1 MKTKIKFYMFITLLF
16 FFLFGIVFL
25 WSDNFRLYDIAGLL
39 IVTYGVRNIIAY
51 HLRLPLLIWT
61 YGRYNSLKQDRK
73 FIKQVYLSSYT
84 IVVIGVVF
92 ILA

>member
-1 MKTKIKFYMFITLLF
+1 MFITLLLF
-16 FFLFGIVFL
+16 LLFGIVFL

-84 IVVIGVVF
+84 IVVIGAVF